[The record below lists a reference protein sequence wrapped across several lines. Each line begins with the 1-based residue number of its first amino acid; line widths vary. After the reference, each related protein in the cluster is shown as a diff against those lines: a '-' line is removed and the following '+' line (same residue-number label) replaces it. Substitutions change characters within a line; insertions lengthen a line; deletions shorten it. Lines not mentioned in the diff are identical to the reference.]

1 MAGDPES
8 LSKRARALAA
18 ARARREATAA
28 LRQASFDALA
38 AGWSIRH
45 IAEARKVSVKT
56 VSREIERAVAER
68 QLDAPGRFVHLQ
80 VARLTK
86 ALRLA
91 DLRIERGELAAIAPP
106 ALERCH
112 GRQDQSEPARPA
124 PHAAPPLPAP
134 PLALAHAAPP
144 LDDNAEQTLEGT
156 EGTVFGAPKGL
167 KSLARGQTCTGWRMA
182 NCGTTNGEWRN
193 SEWALLATHPTLE
206 GTVFGAQWIE
216 IIRVRTNLHRLARRT
231 ANSE

>member
-1 MAGDPES
+1 MSMIALSQQGFASDHGRAIRPSPERIPPMAGDPES

-18 ARARREATAA
+18 ARARREARAA

-68 QLDAPGRFVHLQ
+68 QLDAPDRFVHLQ

-112 GRQDQSEPARPA
+112 GQRGRRRTRPR
-124 PHAAPPLPAP
+124 PYPRRRSPSPTPPRRSTTSRSRPS
-134 PLALAHAAPP
+134 
-144 LDDNAEQTLEGT
+144 
-156 EGTVFGAPKGL
+156 KGW
-167 KSLARGQTCTGWRMA
+167 KGQFLAR
-182 NCGTTNGEWRN
+182 
-193 SEWALLATHPTLE
+193 LKD
-206 GTVFGAQWIE
+206 
-216 IIRVRTNLHRLARRT
+216 
-231 ANSE
+231 